1 MNQISVEK
9 TSLDGVFRITPPT
22 RFEDFRGSY
31 VEIYN
36 EEIYQNAGI
45 KQKFIQDDFSMSRQ
59 NVLRGIHGDTRTW
72 KLVSCLFGSIYLI
85 VVNNDVKSD
94 TYRHWASFTLSD
106 KNNMQILIPP
116 NFGNGHLVL
125 SDSAIFHYKQ
135 TTEYNRSTQFTI
147 KWDDPNFDFW
157 WPTSNPLLSMRDSNL

>member
-9 TSLDGVFRITPPT
+9 TSLDGVIGITPPT

-45 KQKFIQDDFSMSRQ
+45 KQKFIQDDVSMSRQ
-59 NVLRGIHGDTRTW
+59 NVIRGIHGDTRTW

-85 VVNNDVKSD
+85 VVNNDVKSA
-94 TYRHWASFTLSD
+94 TYRQWASFTLSD